1 MNVNVVVPTAAVL
14 IVAGNHVPVMAG
26 VLVELVESVGAV
38 LFWQSGPIGAKVGVM
53 LLVIVISSVTTLAH

>member
-14 IVAGNHVPVMAG
+14 IVAGNQVPVMVG

-38 LFWQSGPIGAKVGVM
+38 LFWHSGPIAAKVGVM
-53 LLVIVISSVTTLAH
+53 LLVIVISIVEATAH

>member
-14 IVAGNHVPVMAG
+14 IVVGNHVPVMAG
-26 VLVELVESVGAV
+26 VLVELVGNVGAA
-38 LFWQSGPIGAKVGVM
+38 LFWHSGPIAAKVGVM